1 MGPNISLNKN
11 DYSNTPN
18 TKILT
23 QKASKKETVFVLDW
37 DDTLMCTSFIFSR
50 TQGLTNEEKNI
61 INNLGKIVNIFL
73 EECIKYGK
81 IIIMTNSTEK
91 WMKKTAENYLKI
103 KKNLIEQIK
112 IISTRDK
119 FEKKRIESKQ
129 WKQITLE
136 EILLKYGDKI
146 ENLICGS
153 DSERDIDVFKNI
165 SKKYKDINISTI
177 KFKAKPS
184 PLIMIKEIEYLNKKL
199 NEIIGT
205 NKNYYLIKEKQKT
218 DDFNFSFGY
227 LLDYIFPN

>member
-18 TKILT
+18 IKILT

>member
-153 DSERDIDVFKNI
+153 DSQRDIDVFKNI

>member
-1 MGPNISLNKN
+1 M
-11 DYSNTPN
+11 D
-18 TKILT
+18 
-23 QKASKKETVFVLDW
+23 
-37 DDTLMCTSFIFSR
+37 
-50 TQGLTNEEKNI
+50 EKNI
-61 INNLGKIVNIFL
+61 W
-73 EECIKYGK
+73 Y
-81 IIIMTNSTEK
+81 
-91 WMKKTAENYLKI
+91 YLKI

>member
-199 NEIIGT
+199 NDIIGT

>member
-177 KFKAKPS
+177 KFKIKPT

-199 NEIIGT
+199 NDIIGT

>member
-1 MGPNISLNKN
+1 MIPLC
-11 DYSNTPN
+11 
-18 TKILT
+18 
-23 QKASKKETVFVLDW
+23 
-37 DDTLMCTSFIFSR
+37 CTSFIFSR

-199 NEIIGT
+199 NDIIGT

>member
-23 QKASKKETVFVLDW
+23 PKASKKETVFVLDW

>member
-61 INNLGKIVNIFL
+61 IKNLKKIVNIFL

-199 NEIIGT
+199 NDIIGT

>member
-18 TKILT
+18 IKILT

-199 NEIIGT
+199 NDIIGT

>member
-119 FEKKRIESKQ
+119 FEKKRIESKK
-129 WKQITLE
+129 WKEITLE

-146 ENLICGS
+146 ENLISGS
-153 DSERDIDVFKNI
+153 VSEKDIDIFKNI

>member
-1 MGPNISLNKN
+1 
-11 DYSNTPN
+11 
-18 TKILT
+18 
-23 QKASKKETVFVLDW
+23 
-37 DDTLMCTSFIFSR
+37 MCTSFIFSR
-50 TQGLTNEEKNI
+50 TQGITNEEKNI

-119 FEKKRIESKQ
+119 FEEKRIESKK
-129 WKQITLE
+129 WKEITLE

>member
-153 DSERDIDVFKNI
+153 DSQRDIDVFKNI

-218 DDFNFSFGY
+218 DDFNFSYGY